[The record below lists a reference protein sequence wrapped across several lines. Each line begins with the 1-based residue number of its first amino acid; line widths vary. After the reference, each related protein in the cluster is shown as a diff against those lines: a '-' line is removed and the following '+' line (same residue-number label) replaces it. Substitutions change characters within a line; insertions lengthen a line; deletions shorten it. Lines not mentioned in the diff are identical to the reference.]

1 MYIPDQGYYPVPY
14 QVWEQKYL
22 DMVSPLTGAF
32 ASELP
37 TRQTELIPAAYCL
50 VVSLSAEECLY
61 WFHLMG
67 AVRSPGSSRS
77 WLTSWH
83 FYAWIGLSLMSVV
96 IIFTTGWVG
105 NPTPSEMEARSM
117 TSGALLE
124 LA

>member
-1 MYIPDQGYYPVPY
+1 MAVPW
-14 QVWEQKYL
+14 QLWEQQYL

-32 ASELP
+32 AGEWSNISCQAIL
-37 TRQTELIPAAYCL
+37 TQQAAYCL
-50 VVSLSAEECLY
+50 IVSLSAEESLY

-77 WLTSWH
+77 WLRSWH
-83 FYAWIGLSLMSVV
+83 FSAWIALSLSSV
-96 IIFTTGWVG
+96 ILIFCTGWAG

-124 LA
+124 IA